1 MKCTFC
7 MEDIADN
14 SEKCALCNSELV
26 KLCPFCMEKIQAD
39 ALKCKHCG
47 SMLNAAQPQQ
57 QKVQPPIQ
65 PQHQPPVMQQSKSPL
80 PPEAAGWCW
89 GGFFLSW
96 IWAIGNS
103 TWIGLLALVPVVN
116 FIMMFVLGAKGREW
130 AWKNKQWQS
139 VEHFNSV
146 QKKWSITGGILFVIG
161 VVVAVAIPQFNAY
174 RIKDFNK
181 TALSDLRNSKTTL
194 EAYFAD
200 HQRYPDTL
208 ESAKYI
214 PSKNVYVKCA
224 ILPDAYVCG
233 AAHKKGDVLY
243 ITDNTEAKISNLEY
257 KAGDA
262 IQLPYDP
269 KPMGSAKA
277 DEYSQNQPAGQVQPD
292 ATQQQ
297 PNGQVT
303 FSPSFDCA
311 KASTGAERMICSNND
326 LAQADVQLAQA
337 YKAALSKS
345 PDKAALKKE
354 QGAWIRSQRDACSD
368 ASAMLQVY
376 QDRISQ
382 LSR

>member
-26 KLCPFCMEKIQAD
+26 KPCPFCMEKIQAD

-57 QKVQPPIQ
+57 QVQPPIQ
-65 PQHQPPVMQQSKSPL
+65 PQHQQPVMQQSQSPL

-116 FIMMFVLGAKGREW
+116 FVMMFVLGAKGREW

-146 QKKWSITGGILFVIG
+146 QKKWSVAGGILFVIG
-161 VVVAVAIPQFNAY
+161 VVGIVVAVAIPQFNAY

-243 ITDNTEAKISNLEY
+243 VTDNTEAKISNLEY

-277 DEYSQNQPAGQVQPD
+277 DEYNAQGNSNTQDGSTMNGVIHWCRNKPGSYCLDTGNGSEIFIAEGSSLEGSEAESILQNSINSGKPVTITGVIGNS
-292 ATQQQ
+292 
-297 PNGQVT
+297 NGMSA
-303 FSPSFDCA
+303 FID
-311 KASTGAERMICSNND
+311 I
-326 LAQADVQLAQA
+326 
-337 YKAALSKS
+337 KS
-345 PDKAALKKE
+345 IK
-354 QGAWIRSQRDACSD
+354 
-368 ASAMLQVY
+368 
-376 QDRISQ
+376 
-382 LSR
+382 